1 MKDLSKEKSN
11 MSKAG
16 VITLIVFVVV
26 LGIMMTVFC
35 VLYAINK
42 NAYNTTSVNLEN
54 IYQRSFYDLVDNIN
68 NTETK
73 LGKLTNST
81 DDTYS
86 KKLLSEIEETATNA
100 QNNISFL
107 PISMNGI
114 PETSKFLNKLGGFTK
129 TLSMSDGEISESD
142 KETLKLLHNTVS
154 EIKYHL
160 SEISADISKG
170 YSIIDNSKQ
179 TKADY
184 TSFTTKFQKT
194 TDVEFPTMIYDGPFS
209 DSVTNTPVKGL
220 NYEEIDKETAQ
231 EIAKN
236 IFQVQN
242 ETTSEEVGKKSN
254 VQEIIYVGETD
265 GKFNTFNFK
274 IRLENG
280 IEYYAQ
286 ITKKGGKLLTL
297 SSYADTK
304 NINITKDEA
313 INIAEAF
320 AQKLEIK
327 NMKCVW
333 SAQARGDIYL
343 NLAPVENGIILYP
356 DLIKVKVDMATGNV
370 LGWEATPYYT
380 NHTSRSLPT
389 ATYSK
394 AMAKSKISSD
404 FKIIS
409 SAVALSP
416 LDYNREVLTYEFKCT
431 KNGETYYFYYN
442 AESGQEENILKVVH
456 TENGNLLM

>member
-42 NAYNTTSVNLEN
+42 NGYHTTSVNLEN

-81 DDTYS
+81 DDDYS

-114 PETSKFLNKLGGFTK
+114 PETSKFLNQLGGFTK
-129 TLSMSDGEISESD
+129 TLSESDGKISTAD
-142 KETLKLLHNTVS
+142 RQTLKLLHNTVS

-160 SEISADISKG
+160 SQMSTDLSKG

-184 TSFTTKFQKT
+184 TAFTTKFQTT

-220 NYEEIDKETAQ
+220 NYDEIDKETAK

-236 IFQVQN
+236 IFEVQK
-242 ETTSEEVGKKSN
+242 ETTSKEVNKKSN
-254 VQEIIYVGETD
+254 VKEIKYAGETN
-265 GKFNTFNFK
+265 GKFSTFDFK

-297 SSYADTK
+297 SSFADTK
-304 NINITKDEA
+304 NETISKTDA
-313 INIAEAF
+313 INIAESF
-320 AQKLEIK
+320 AEKLGIQ

-333 SAQARGDIYL
+333 SAKARGDIYL

-356 DLIKVKVDMATGNV
+356 DLIKVKVDLASGNV
-370 LGWEATPYYT
+370 LGWEASPYYT
-380 NHTSRSLPT
+380 NHTSRSLSK

-394 AMAKSKISSD
+394 
-404 FKIIS
+404 S
-409 SAVALSP
+409 SAQAKIDSNFKVLSSALALSP
-416 LDYNREVLTYEFKCT
+416 LEFNREVLTYEFKCT

-442 AESGQEENILKVVH
+442 AQNGAEENILKVIE
-456 TENGNLLM
+456 TENGDLLM